1 MKRKLLLS
9 SFIIP
14 LLITACSGSS
24 SSAISSSLNS
34 GSEPII
40 SSNDNSS
47 FISGSDV
54 SSSSINKSSSDPAR
68 LSSNSS
74 SSSKKED
81 IPVSGETFSLN
92 FDAILLKDE
101 NNNPIKIK
109 YDIPKNYLSFDH
121 NATTFKKELAL
132 VAAPFVVY
140 APEKEDIQKVYQ
152 FFEFDD
158 IYMSEDYDLEETV
171 NTIKCII
178 GHKHVNDYELINIS
192 VGGYNYMKPWQN
204 NFTIGKNGNHQGFQ
218 EGAIKLLPMIIN
230 YLNKYKDYSK
240 VKVFLNG
247 YSRSAAIANLTAS
260 LLIDHNLINEN
271 NLYTYLYETPRGI
284 DINNT
289 KEYKSIFNIINSADL
304 ITYVAPQEY
313 NLKRVGVDIETYKEN
328 ADELLKAYN
337 DKIDIGRFTVQEK
350 SESDPKAGFDNDVEF
365 VKFVMNYLLEP
376 VGDNKPDT
384 MPSKD
389 ISSRENFVDNVQGD
403 IGYVASFA
411 LSLPSKVIDAIVDK
425 AKNTP
430 LSDLLMVMQE
440 DGPYNFISPVLDDYK
455 ISYDAETL
463 KAKLNGVLYLLQQK
477 SNLLFM
483 AMSED
488 MRANL
493 LRTIYFH
500 TLETVVP
507 LIAAL

>member
-1 MKRKLLLS
+1 MKRKLLLTTV
-9 SFIIP
+9 IIS
-14 LLITACSGSS
+14 LLVTACNASSKESSKEPISSVPSPSSSESSIPSVES
-24 SSAISSSLNS
+24 SSA
-34 GSEPII
+34 PII
-40 SSNDNSS
+40 SSYEPISS
-47 FISGSDV
+47 T
-54 SSSSINKSSSDPAR
+54 PT
-68 LSSNSS
+68 SS
-74 SSSKKED
+74 SSSKRED
-81 IPVSGETFSLN
+81 IPVTGDTFPLD

-101 NNNPIKIK
+101 NKNPISIK
-109 YDIPKNYLSFDH
+109 YDIPKSYLSFDH
-121 NATTFKKELAL
+121 DSTLFKKELAL
-132 VAAPFVVY
+132 AAAPFIVY
-140 APEKEDIQKVYQ
+140 APNKANIQKVYQ

-178 GHKHVNDYELINIS
+178 GHKHINDYELINVS
-192 VGGYNYMKPWQN
+192 VGGYEYMKPWQN
-204 NFTIGKNGNHQGFQ
+204 NFTIGKTGNHQGFQ
-218 EGAIKLLPMIIN
+218 DGAIKLLPMIIS
-230 YLNKYKDYSK
+230 YLNKYKDASK
-240 VKVFLNG
+240 VKVFING
-247 YSRSAAIANLTAS
+247 YSRSAAIVNLVST
-260 LLIDHNLINEN
+260 LLLDSNTVKEEN
-271 NLYTYLYETPRGI
+271 YYAYLYETPQGV

-289 KEYKSIFNIINSADL
+289 KEYKSVFNIINSADL
-304 ITYVAPQEY
+304 ITYVAPHEY
-313 NLKRVGVDIETYKEN
+313 HLKRAGVDIEIYKDN

-337 DKIDIGRFTVQEK
+337 DKIDIGRFTMQEK

-376 VGDNKPDT
+376 VGDNKPEN

-463 KAKLNGVLYLLQQK
+463 KAKLNGILYLLQQK

>member
-1 MKRKLLLS
+1 MKRKLLL

-40 SSNDNSS
+40 SSSDNSS
-47 FISGSDV
+47 FISSSDV
-54 SSSSINKSSSDPAR
+54 SSSSINKSSSNPAR
-68 LSSNSS
+68 SSSNSS

-81 IPVSGETFSLN
+81 IPVAGETFSLN

-121 NATTFKKELAL
+121 DATTFKKELAL
-132 VAAPFVVY
+132 VAAPFIVY

-178 GHKHVNDYELINIS
+178 GHKHINDYELINIS

-260 LLIDHNLINEN
+260 LLIDNNLINEN

-313 NLKRVGVDIETYKEN
+313 NLKRVGVDIEIYKEN
-328 ADELLKAYN
+328 ADELLKEFNEQINIGKFTPTANTSETEVSNGFEN
-337 DKIDIGRFTVQEK
+337 DI
-350 SESDPKAGFDNDVEF
+350 EF
-365 VKFVMNYLLEP
+365 VNYFIRYLLEP
-376 VGDNKPDT
+376 VDPEYVEV
-384 MPSKD
+384 PIKD
-389 ISSRENFVDNVQGD
+389 ISTRENFCNNVQDD

-411 LSLPSKVIDAIVDK
+411 LSLPTVVINIIIDKVQNKPIGELV
-425 AKNTP
+425 
-430 LSDLLMVMQE
+430 LLLQE
-440 DGPYNFISPVLDDYK
+440 DGLYNFLKPILDEYQ
-455 ISYDAETL
+455 ISYDEVAL
-463 KAKLNGVLYLLQQK
+463 KDKLNGVLYFLQQK

-483 AMSED
+483 AMSEE
-488 MRANL
+488 MRSNI

-507 LIAAL
+507 LLTIL